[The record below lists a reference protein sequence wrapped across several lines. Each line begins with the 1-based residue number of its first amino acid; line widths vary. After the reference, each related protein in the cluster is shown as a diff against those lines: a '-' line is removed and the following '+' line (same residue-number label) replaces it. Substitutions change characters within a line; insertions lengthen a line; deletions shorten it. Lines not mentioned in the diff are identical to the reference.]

1 MKKRTLESILKIAL
15 DTFPVVLLNGA
26 RQVGK
31 STLALDNFQNYLTF
45 DDGELRLYAKENPK
59 GFLKNLDL
67 PICLDEIQKV
77 PALLEYIKMH
87 IDSNRKNGNFLLTG
101 SSNVLDHKES
111 KDTLAGRL
119 CELRLHPL
127 SSKEKNDK
135 PNENIIQM
143 LLNRDFKL
151 AKKDYTDEVC
161 EHILDGG
168 YPEILELGGLSK
180 DLWFTSYIA
189 TYIERDARD
198 LADIRDIDSFIKF
211 VNVLASRSATILN
224 KSSLSNDIGTK
235 DITTDNYLSIISRI
249 YQATLLKPYFV
260 NIGKQFIKSPKV
272 FFNDTGVLC
281 SLLRINSKEKLL
293 SSTYS
298 GQIYETYIFCE
309 LQKHLSYLQ
318 KSAQMFHYR
327 TNDKKEIDFII
338 EVNNE
343 ILAIEV
349 KQSSS
354 VKKEDFKHIID
365 LQNRYD
371 EKRCLGIVFYNGEIV
386 VEFSDDLV
394 AIPFGM
400 FL

>member
-1 MKKRTLESILKIAL
+1 MKKRTLESTLEIAL
-15 DTFPVVLLNGA
+15 KTFPVVLLNGA

-31 STLALDNFQNYLTF
+31 STLALDNFKNYLTF
-45 DDGELRLYAKENPK
+45 DDGELRLNAKENPK
-59 GFLKNLDL
+59 GFLKNLEL

-77 PALLEYIKMH
+77 PTILEYIKMH
-87 IDSNRKNGNFLLTG
+87 IDTNRVNGNFLLTG
-101 SSNVLDHKES
+101 SSNVLDHKDS

-135 PNENIIQM
+135 PNENVIEK

-151 AKKDYTDEVC
+151 AKKDYSDEIIN
-161 EHILDGG
+161 HIIDGG
-168 YPEILELGGLSK
+168 YPEILELEGLSK
-180 DLWFTSYIA
+180 DLWFKSYIA

-211 VNVLASRSATILN
+211 VNILATRSGTILN
-224 KSSLSNDIGTK
+224 KSSLSNDIGIK
-235 DITTDNYLSIISRI
+235 DITCENYLSIINRI
-249 YQATLLKPYFV
+249 YQATLLRPYFI
-260 NIGKQFIKSPKV
+260 NIGKTFVKSPKV

-281 SLLRINSKEKLL
+281 SLLRINSKEQLL
-293 SSTYS
+293 NSPYS
-298 GQIYETYIFCE
+298 GQIFETYVFCE

-318 KSAQMFHYR
+318 KSSQMFHYR

-338 EVNNE
+338 EIDNE
-343 ILAIEV
+343 ILAIEI
-349 KQSSS
+349 KQSSN
-354 VKKEDFKHIID
+354 VKKDDFKHIID
-365 LQNRYD
+365 LQNKID
-371 EKRCLGIVFYNGEIV
+371 KKCLGIVFYNGDMV

-394 AIPFGM
+394 AIPFGI

>member
-1 MKKRTLESILKIAL
+1 MKKRTLESTLEIAL
-15 DTFPVVLLNGA
+15 KTFPVVLLNGA

-31 STLALDNFQNYLTF
+31 STLALDNFKNYLTF
-45 DDGELRLYAKENPK
+45 DDGELRLNAKENPK
-59 GFLKNLDL
+59 GFLKNLEL

-77 PALLEYIKMH
+77 PTILEYIKMH
-87 IDSNRKNGNFLLTG
+87 IDTNRVNGNFLLTG
-101 SSNVLDHKES
+101 SSNVLDHKDS

-135 PNENIIQM
+135 PNENVIEK

-151 AKKDYTDEVC
+151 AKKDYSDEIIN
-161 EHILDGG
+161 HIIDGG
-168 YPEILELGGLSK
+168 YPEILELEGLSK
-180 DLWFTSYIA
+180 DLWFKSYIA

-211 VNVLASRSATILN
+211 VNILATRSGTILN
-224 KSSLSNDIGTK
+224 KSSLSNDIGIK
-235 DITTDNYLSIISRI
+235 DITTDNYLSIINRI
-249 YQATLLKPYFV
+249 YQATLLRPYFI
-260 NIGKQFIKSPKV
+260 NIGKTFVKSPKV

-281 SLLRINSKEKLL
+281 SLLRINSKEQLL
-293 SSTYS
+293 NSPYS
-298 GQIYETYIFCE
+298 GQIFETYVFCE

-318 KSAQMFHYR
+318 KSSQMFHYR

-338 EVNNE
+338 EIDNE
-343 ILAIEV
+343 ILAIEI

-354 VKKEDFKHIID
+354 VKKDDFKHIID
-365 LQNRYD
+365 LQNKID
-371 EKRCLGIVFYNGEIV
+371 KKCLGIVFYNGDMV

-394 AIPFGM
+394 AIPFGI

>member
-31 STLALDNFQNYLTF
+31 STLALENFKNYLTF

-77 PALLEYIKMH
+77 PTLLEYIK
-87 IDSNRKNGNFLLTG
+87 IEVDSNRENGNFLLTG
-101 SSNVLDHKES
+101 SSNILDHKQS

-127 SSKEKNDK
+127 SSKEKNNK
-135 PNENIIQM
+135 PYENIIEK
-143 LLNRDFKL
+143 LLQRDFKL
-151 AKKDYTDEVC
+151 LKKDYSDEVI
-161 EHILDGG
+161 EHIIDGG
-168 YPEILELGGLSK
+168 YPEILSLEGMPR
-180 DLWFTSYIA
+180 DLWFSSYIS

-198 LADIRDIDSFIKF
+198 LADIRDIDNFIKF
-211 VNVLASRSATILN
+211 VNLLATRSATLLN
-224 KSSLSNDIGTK
+224 KSSLSSDVGIK
-235 DITTDNYLSIISRI
+235 DITTANYLSIISRI
-249 YQATLLKPYFV
+249 YQVTLLKPYFL
-260 NIGKQFIKSPKV
+260 NIGKQFVKSPKV

-281 SLLRINSKEKLL
+281 SILKLNTKEKLL
-293 SSTYS
+293 NSPYS
-298 GQIYETYIFCE
+298 GQIFETYMFNE
-309 LQKHLSYLQ
+309 LQKHLSYFEKQ
-318 KSAQMFHYR
+318 ASIYHYR

-338 EVNNE
+338 EVENKL
-343 ILAIEV
+343 LAIEV

-354 VKKEDFKHIID
+354 IQKSDFKHIVD
-365 LQNRYD
+365 LQNRSNKD
-371 EKRCLGIVFYNGEIV
+371 CLGIVFYNGDMVIEL
-386 VEFSDDLV
+386 DDNLV
-394 AIPFGM
+394 AIPFGI